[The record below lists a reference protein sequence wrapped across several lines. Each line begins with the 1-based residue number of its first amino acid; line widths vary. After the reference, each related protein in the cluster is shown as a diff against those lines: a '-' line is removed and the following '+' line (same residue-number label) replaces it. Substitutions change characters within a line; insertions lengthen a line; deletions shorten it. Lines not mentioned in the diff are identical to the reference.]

1 MLQRDWCLLNFD
13 GFDAVPAALARAR
26 SNCVARALSQSDWL
40 LRRKAD
46 GRFLAAV
53 RLGTHPAWHALA
65 PMSAWPRDGA
75 GSHAGGAP
83 TRHAPAARARGHV
96 EFQNALHAALQAR
109 DRADR
114 RSSARDLSNP
124 RVQDVLPL
132 DDVRRHLAALGI
144 ASDYG
149 TQHALDLVP
158 EPRELAFAG
167 FDRYRRP
174 LFLRKPAAVAWSR
187 MRAAARADNVA
198 LDAISGFRSHAYQLG
213 IFARKRARGQD
224 VASILRVNAAPGYSE
239 HHGGHALDIGTPGEP
254 PAEESFEAT
263 AAFGWLRDRAGA
275 FGFVMSYPRDNP
287 HGIVYEPWHWRWEFG
302 ACR

>member
-1 MLQRDWCLLNFD
+1 MLQRDWRLLNFD

-26 SNCVARALSQSDWL
+26 STAVARALSQSDWL

-46 GRFLAAV
+46 GRYLAAV
-53 RLGTHPAWHALA
+53 RLGALATWHALA
-65 PMSAWPRDGA
+65 PMSAWPRDAA
-75 GSHAGGAP
+75 GP
-83 TRHAPAARARGHV
+83 RARACDARATYPRGHAAM
-96 EFQNALHAALQAR
+96 QDALLAALHARA
-109 DRADR
+109 DADR
-114 RSSARDLSNP
+114 RSSARDIGN
-124 RVQDVLPL
+124 RNAQDVLPL
-132 DDVRRHLAALGI
+132 DNVRRHLAALGI

-174 LFLRKPAAVAWSR
+174 LFLRAPAAAAWSR

-224 VASILRVNAAPGYSE
+224 VATILRVNAAPGYSE

-254 PAEESFEAT
+254 PAEESFETT

-287 HGIVYEPWHWRWEFG
+287 HGIVYEPWHWRWESG
-302 ACR
+302 ASR